1 MVLVVGIVL
10 VLVATV
16 VGFLM
21 HRGNILVLLQLNEFV
36 ILGGAG
42 FGSFL
47 AANGVKN
54 LDKARQSFNALLKP
68 DPHTKEGYFDLLKMM
83 FQLFTVARR
92 EGLLGVESH
101 VERPAESAIFQAHP
115 SVLKDERATNYICDT
130 MKVVLT
136 GAVGPH
142 DLGEMMEMDI
152 EAIQAEERIPIDAIH
167 TVGDA
172 MPGFGIV
179 AAVLGVIIAME
190 KIGGGPTRDLGQSVA
205 GALVGTFLGVLI
217 AYGICAPIARAMEL
231 RLRSHLNYLMCIRSA
246 LVSFARGES
255 PITCVEFARR
265 NIDPALRPGFAEMEN
280 AVRERAA

>member
-10 VLVATV
+10 VLVATI

-21 HRGNILVLLQLNEFV
+21 HRGNIFVLLQVNEFI

-54 LDKARQSFNALLKP
+54 LGKARDAFKALLKP
-68 DPHTKEGYFDLLKMM
+68 DPHSKEGYLDLLKML

-101 VERPAESAIFQAHP
+101 VERPHESPLFQAHP
-115 SVLKDERATNYICDT
+115 SVLADQRATNYVCDT

-152 EAIQAEERIPIDAIH
+152 EAVHAEERIPIDAIH

-179 AAVLGVIIAME
+179 AAILGVIIAME

-217 AYGICAPIARAMEL
+217 AYGVCAPIARAMEL
-231 RLRSHLNYLMCIRSA
+231 RLKSHLNYLACIRSA

-265 NIDPALRPGFAEMEN
+265 NIDPGLRPGFAEMET
-280 AVRERAA
+280 AVREKAA